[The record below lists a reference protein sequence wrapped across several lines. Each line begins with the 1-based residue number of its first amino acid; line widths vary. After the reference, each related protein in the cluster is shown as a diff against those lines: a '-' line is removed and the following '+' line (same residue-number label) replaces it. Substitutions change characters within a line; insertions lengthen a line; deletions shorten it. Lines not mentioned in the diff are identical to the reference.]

1 VATVLHSYSRYQA
14 VLQTR
19 IDIWR
24 RSSNAGADRGDGA
37 RSSRHDLDD
46 TPTSRFREGVMRKL
60 SHGVFIIALV
70 AASGA
75 AWAQQP
81 QSPSS
86 APPAPSATP
95 QPSPPSTPGT
105 QATPTQSAAPAG
117 AHSYIVNLH
126 NGETVVSPFKVIF
139 GLTSNMGVAP
149 AGVEKPNV
157 GHHHLLVDTTL
168 KPEELTQPIPMDEH
182 HLHFGKGQTETAVTL
197 PPGKHTLQLVLGD
210 WSHVPFNPSVQS
222 AVITVNVKPA
232 ATSKASPKT
241 RRAGLARRRQ

>member
-1 VATVLHSYSRYQA
+1 
-14 VLQTR
+14 
-19 IDIWR
+19 
-24 RSSNAGADRGDGA
+24 
-37 RSSRHDLDD
+37 
-46 TPTSRFREGVMRKL
+46 MRKL

-81 QSPSS
+81 ESPSS
-86 APPAPSATP
+86 APPAPAATP
-95 QPSPPSTPGT
+95 QPSSPSPGT
-105 QATPTQSAAPAG
+105 QAKPTQSTAPAG
-117 AHSYIVNLH
+117 AFSYIVNLH
-126 NGETVVSPFKVIF
+126 NGETVTSPFKVIF

-157 GHHHLLVDTTL
+157 GHHHLLIDTML

-222 AVITVNVKPA
+222 AVVTIKVKPA
-232 ATSKASPKT
+232 VTSKASPKT
-241 RRAGLARRRQ
+241 KRAALAKRRP